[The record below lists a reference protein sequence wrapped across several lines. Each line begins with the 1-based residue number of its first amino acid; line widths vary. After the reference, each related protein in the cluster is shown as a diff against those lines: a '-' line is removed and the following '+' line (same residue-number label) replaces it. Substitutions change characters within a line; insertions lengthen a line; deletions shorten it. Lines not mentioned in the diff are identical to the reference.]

1 MTQYPPDIEMVAA
14 MPRGGPDA
22 SWLDRRL
29 QTGRLE
35 YLDRYD
41 VPEQR
46 KRRIVTFLDRVGNV
60 FGDHD
65 HNAQLV
71 AGRLAGL
78 RNPRVLELGAGH
90 GELSARVLDLHR
102 TATVT
107 VTDLDPKSVAA
118 IEAGPLGAHPRATA
132 RVTDATAID
141 APDHSY
147 DLVVLAT
154 SMHHLPPGLAYRAI
168 AEATRVGRR
177 FLVIDVM
184 RPPAIVLA
192 VVPVL
197 TLLPVILIVMACSSP
212 FAVAPVLH
220 DAYIS
225 LLRSYSTS
233 AFIALGGAAD
243 PTITVK
249 FLPTTRGQAAVLYTK
264 PSNAHFT
271 GRMLP
276 VTNRHWVAVG
286 DGAGPR
292 RAR

>member
-1 MTQYPPDIEMVAA
+1 MTQNLPDIEMIAA

-46 KRRIVTFLDRVGNV
+46 RQRIVTFLDRVGTL
-60 FGDHD
+60 FGDHNR
-65 HNAQLV
+65 NAQLV
-71 AGRLAGL
+71 VGQLTGL
-78 RNPRVLELGAGH
+78 RNPRVLELGAGN
-90 GELSARVLDLHR
+90 GGLAARVLDLHG

-107 VTDLDPKSVAA
+107 VTDLDPKSVAS
-118 IEAGPLGAHPRATA
+118 IEAGPLGTHPRATT
-132 RVTDATAID
+132 RVADATAID

-147 DLVVLAT
+147 DLVVLAA
-154 SMHHLPPGLAYRAI
+154 SLHHLPPSLAYQAI

-184 RPPAIVLA
+184 RPPAIALA

-197 TLLPVILIVMACSSP
+197 TLIPMFLIVMAFSSP
-212 FAVAPVLH
+212 FAVVPILH

-225 LLRSYSTS
+225 MLRSYSTS
-233 AFIALGGAAD
+233 AFIALGSAAD
-243 PTITVK
+243 PAITVD
-249 FLPTTRGQAAVLYTK
+249 FLPVKGQVAVLYTK
-264 PSNAHFT
+264 PSNGHFT
-271 GRMLP
+271 GRRYGRG
-276 VTNRHWVAVG
+276 TA
-286 DGAGPR
+286 
-292 RAR
+292 